1 MTESEHQKALITWAR
16 LSVGK
21 YPELAY
27 LYAIPNGGKRNIV
40 TAMRLKAEGA
50 RAGVSDLH
58 LPIPRFPYA
67 GLWIE
72 MKTEKGRVTP
82 EQLEWLLAMASH
94 GHRAL
99 VARGWE
105 MARRMIIDYLEAT

>member
-27 LYAIPNGGKRNIV
+27 LYAIPNGGKRSII
-40 TAMRLKAEGA
+40 TATRLKAEGA
-50 RAGVSDLH
+50 IAGVSDLH
-58 LPIPRFPYA
+58 LPVPRGGYH

-72 MKTEKGRVTP
+72 MKTAKGRLQPNQTA
-82 EQLEWLLAMASH
+82 WLLAMH
-94 GHRAL
+94 TLGHRAQ
-99 VARGWE
+99 VAHGWE
-105 MARRMIIDYLEAT
+105 AAREMIINYLEGT